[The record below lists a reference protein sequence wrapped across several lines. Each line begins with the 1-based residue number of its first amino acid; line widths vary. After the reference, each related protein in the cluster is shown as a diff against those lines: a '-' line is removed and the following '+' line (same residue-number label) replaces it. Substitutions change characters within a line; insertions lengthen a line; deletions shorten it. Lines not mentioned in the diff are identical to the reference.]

1 MGIQWHMA
9 NHQGAK
15 YPATVTALAT
25 IGLPL
30 QERSQVRHMKLPSLE
45 PSKTTHEI
53 MRYTGH
59 FKPLRFGTVCYAA
72 VGD

>member
-1 MGIQWHMA
+1 MGIKWHMA

-15 YPATVTALAT
+15 YPATATALAT
-25 IGLPL
+25 IRL
-30 QERSQVRHMKLPSLE
+30 QLHERPQVRHIKPPSLE

-59 FKPLRFGTVCYAA
+59 FKPLRFGMVCYAA